1 MNVFELFGKISLDSS
16 GFIKGLNSIKSVAG
30 NAAKMAT
37 AAIGTA
43 TTAITV
49 FGASAVRTGM
59 NFDSAMSQVAA
70 TMGKSVDEIQD
81 LRDFAKE
88 MGAKT
93 AFSASQAAE
102 ALNFMALAGYDAKK
116 SMQMLPNVLNLAA
129 AGGMELARASDM
141 ITDTQSALSL
151 TMEETTDLVDQM
163 AKTASKTNTSV
174 SQLGDAMLT
183 VGGTAK
189 TMKGGTVELA
199 AALGILA
206 DNGTKGAE
214 GGTALRNVLMT
225 MSSAKF
231 EKTFGALGVSAYD
244 SEGKMRELKDVLA
257 DMNAVMS
264 HMTDKEKTQL
274 ISKTFNKFDLKNVN
288 ALLATSTE
296 RWDKLT
302 TEISEASG
310 ASEAMAETQ
319 LDNLTGNVTKLK
331 SAYEGVQ
338 IEISDK
344 LTPTLNDFVKLGTE
358 GLSDITSGLKSSGL
372 QGATTAFGN
381 FLSKGL
387 QTITKKIPD
396 LVKAGSNV
404 LTAVIKGMSDNVS
417 VVVDAAVE
425 IIPILIEGIGQAL
438 PALTSG
444 FFELIVGIANGIVG
458 LTPELLPQIISI
470 VSNIANLIVNNA
482 DTIANATIAIM
493 GVVAD
498 ALIDNLPILIEAALL
513 IIDKLLNYII
523 DPKNL
528 AKIVE
533 MAAKVILS
541 VSAALLA
548 AAPKLLIGVGKIIG
562 TVFDKIVNTD
572 WTEVGQKLIEN
583 ITTSLKMASNKLTVW
598 WNGWSQEIG
607 KYAVIGWNGV
617 VETWSGVGR
626 WFGDRWNDIKNV
638 FGNVADWFRNIF
650 STAWE
655 NIKNVFSPVGDMFNS
670 IGNSILNGLKSIV
683 NALIKG
689 INDVISIPFS
699 GLNDALDGIK
709 KIDIL
714 GGRPFDWINLVP
726 IPQIPYLA
734 QGGVLKRGQMAFLEG
749 QGDEAVIP
757 LSQNTEWINKIAD
770 ELNKKSGGNAT
781 YNFIFNV
788 ENVNGDKESIEQN
801 AELLMETFTDIMARK
816 GVVFA

>member
-37 AAIGTA
+37 VAIGTA
-43 TTAITV
+43 TTAITA

-102 ALNFMALAGYDAKK
+102 ALNFMALDGYDAKK

-151 TMEETTDLVDQM
+151 TMEQTTELVDQM

-264 HMTDKEKTQL
+264 NMTDKEKTQL

-381 FLSKGL
+381 FLSNGL

-482 DTIANATIAIM
+482 DTIANATIAIT

>member
-37 AAIGTA
+37 VAIGTA
-43 TTAITV
+43 TTAITA

-129 AGGMELARASDM
+129 AGGMDLARASDM

-151 TMEETTDLVDQM
+151 TMEQTTELVDQM

-264 HMTDKEKTQL
+264 NMTDKEKTQL

-381 FLSKGL
+381 FLSNGL

-548 AAPKLLIGVGKIIG
+548 AAPKLLIGVGEIIG

-788 ENVNGDKESIEQN
+788 ENVNGDKESIEQH

>member
-37 AAIGTA
+37 VAIGTA
-43 TTAITV
+43 TTAITA

-129 AGGMELARASDM
+129 SGGMDLARASDM

-151 TMEETTDLVDQM
+151 TMEQTTELVDQM

-264 HMTDKEKTQL
+264 NMTDKEKTQL

-358 GLSDITSGLKSSGL
+358 GLSDITSGLKSNGL

-387 QTITKKIPD
+387 QTITQKIPD
-396 LVKAGSNV
+396 LVKAGSNI

-425 IIPILIEGIGQAL
+425 IIPILIEGIGQVL
-438 PALTSG
+438 PALTNG
-444 FFELIVGIANGIVG
+444 FFERIVGIANGIVG

-493 GVVAD
+493 EVVAD

>member
-16 GFIKGLNSIKSVAG
+16 GFVKGLNSIKSVAG
-30 NAAKMAT
+30 NAAKMAA

-43 TTAITV
+43 TTAITA

-59 NFDSAMSQVAA
+59 NFDSAMAKVAA

-151 TMEETTDLVDQM
+151 TMEQTTELVDQM

-264 HMTDKEKTQL
+264 NMTDKEKTQL

-425 IIPILIEGIGQAL
+425 IIPILIEGIGQEL

>member
-43 TTAITV
+43 TTAITAL
-49 FGASAVRTGM
+49 GASAVRTGM

-129 AGGMELARASDM
+129 AGGMDLARASDM

-264 HMTDKEKTQL
+264 NMTDKEKTQL

-358 GLSDITSGLKSSGL
+358 GLSDITSGLKSNGL

-387 QTITKKIPD
+387 QTITQKIPD

-482 DTIANATIAIM
+482 DTIANATIAIT

-788 ENVNGDKESIEQN
+788 ENVNGDKESIEQH

>member
-30 NAAKMAT
+30 NAAKMAA
-37 AAIGTA
+37 AAIGKA
-43 TTAITV
+43 ATAITA

-59 NFDSAMSQVAA
+59 NFDSAMAKVAA

-151 TMEETTDLVDQM
+151 TMEQTTELVDQM

-264 HMTDKEKTQL
+264 NMTDKEKTQL

-358 GLSDITSGLKSSGL
+358 GLSDITSGLKSNGL

-381 FLSKGL
+381 FLSEGL

-396 LVKAGSNV
+396 LVEAGSNV

-438 PALTSG
+438 PAITSG
-444 FFELIVGIANGIVG
+444 FFERIVGIANGIVG

-482 DTIANATIAIM
+482 DTIANATIAII

-572 WTEVGQKLIEN
+572 WIEVGQKLIEN

-699 GLNDALDGIK
+699 GLNAALDGIK

>member
-30 NAAKMAT
+30 NVAKMAA

-43 TTAITV
+43 TTAITA

-264 HMTDKEKTQL
+264 NMTDKEKTQL

-310 ASEAMAETQ
+310 ASKAMAETQ

-358 GLSDITSGLKSSGL
+358 GLSDITSGLKSNGL

-444 FFELIVGIANGIVG
+444 FFELIVGIANGIVR

-482 DTIANATIAIM
+482 DTIANATIAII

>member
-37 AAIGTA
+37 VAIGTA
-43 TTAITV
+43 TTAITA

-151 TMEETTDLVDQM
+151 TMEQTTELVDQM

-264 HMTDKEKTQL
+264 NMTDKEKTQL

-381 FLSKGL
+381 FLSNGL

-482 DTIANATIAIM
+482 DTIANATIAII

-572 WTEVGQKLIEN
+572 WAEVGQKLIEN

-655 NIKNVFSPVGDMFNS
+655 NIKNVFSPVGDMFKS

>member
-37 AAIGTA
+37 VAIGTA
-43 TTAITV
+43 TTAITA

-129 AGGMELARASDM
+129 AGGMDLARASDM

-264 HMTDKEKTQL
+264 NMTDKEKTQL

-358 GLSDITSGLKSSGL
+358 GLSDITSGLKSNGL

-387 QTITKKIPD
+387 QTITQKIPD

-482 DTIANATIAIM
+482 DTIANATIAII

>member
-16 GFIKGLNSIKSVAG
+16 GFVKGLNSIKSVAG
-30 NAAKMAT
+30 NAAKMAA
-37 AAIGTA
+37 AAIGKT
-43 TTAITV
+43 TTAIIA

-59 NFDSAMSQVAA
+59 NFDSAMAKVAA

-151 TMEETTDLVDQM
+151 TMEQTTELVDQM

-231 EKTFGALGVSAYD
+231 EKTFGTLGVSAYD

-264 HMTDKEKTQL
+264 NMTDKEKTQL

-444 FFELIVGIANGIVG
+444 FFERIVGIANGIVG
-458 LTPELLPQIISI
+458 LTPKLLPQIISI

-482 DTIANATIAIM
+482 DTIANATIAVT

>member
-16 GFIKGLNSIKSVAG
+16 GFINGLNSIKSVAG

-43 TTAITV
+43 TTAITAL
-49 FGASAVRTGM
+49 GASAVRTGM

-129 AGGMELARASDM
+129 AGGMDLARASDM

-151 TMEETTDLVDQM
+151 TMEQTTELVDQM

-264 HMTDKEKTQL
+264 NMTDKEKTQL

-381 FLSKGL
+381 FLSNGL

-482 DTIANATIAIM
+482 DTIANATIAII

>member
-30 NAAKMAT
+30 NVAKMAA

-43 TTAITV
+43 TTAITA

-264 HMTDKEKTQL
+264 NMTDKEKTQL

-310 ASEAMAETQ
+310 ASKAMAETQ

-358 GLSDITSGLKSSGL
+358 GLSDITSGLKSNGL

-444 FFELIVGIANGIVG
+444 FFERIVGIANGIVR

-482 DTIANATIAIM
+482 DTIANATIAII

>member
-37 AAIGTA
+37 AAIGMA
-43 TTAITV
+43 TTAITA

-264 HMTDKEKTQL
+264 NMTDKEKTQL

>member
-16 GFIKGLNSIKSVAG
+16 GFINGLNSIKSVAG

-129 AGGMELARASDM
+129 AGGMDLARASDM

-231 EKTFGALGVSAYD
+231 EKTFGTLGVSAYD
-244 SEGKMRELKDVLA
+244 SKGKMRELKDVLA

-264 HMTDKEKTQL
+264 NMTDKEKTQL

-381 FLSKGL
+381 FLSNGL

-482 DTIANATIAIM
+482 DTIANATIAII

-655 NIKNVFSPVGDMFNS
+655 NIKNVFSPVGDMFDS

>member
-30 NAAKMAT
+30 NVAKMAA

-43 TTAITV
+43 TTAITA

-264 HMTDKEKTQL
+264 NMTDKEKTQL

-310 ASEAMAETQ
+310 ASKAMAETQ

-358 GLSDITSGLKSSGL
+358 GLSDITSGLKSNGL

-482 DTIANATIAIM
+482 DTIANATIAII

-801 AELLMETFTDIMARK
+801 AEQLMETFTDIMARR

>member
-30 NAAKMAT
+30 NVAKMAA

-43 TTAITV
+43 TTAITA

-264 HMTDKEKTQL
+264 NMTDKEKTQL

-358 GLSDITSGLKSSGL
+358 GLSDITSGLKSNGL

-387 QTITKKIPD
+387 QTITEKIPD

-444 FFELIVGIANGIVG
+444 FFERIVGIANGIVR

-482 DTIANATIAIM
+482 DTIANATIAII

>member
-30 NAAKMAT
+30 NVAKMAA

-43 TTAITV
+43 ATAITA

-264 HMTDKEKTQL
+264 NMTDKEKTQL

-358 GLSDITSGLKSSGL
+358 GLSDITSGLKSNGL

-381 FLSKGL
+381 FLSNGL

-482 DTIANATIAIM
+482 DTIANATIAII

-562 TVFDKIVNTD
+562 TIFDKIVNTD

>member
-30 NAAKMAT
+30 NVAKMAA

-43 TTAITV
+43 TTAITA

-264 HMTDKEKTQL
+264 NMTDKEKTQL

-310 ASEAMAETQ
+310 ASKAMAETQ

-358 GLSDITSGLKSSGL
+358 GLSDITSGLKSNGL

-482 DTIANATIAIM
+482 DTIANATIAII

-801 AELLMETFTDIMARK
+801 VEQLMETFTDIMARR

>member
-37 AAIGTA
+37 AAIGMA
-43 TTAITV
+43 TTAITA

-129 AGGMELARASDM
+129 SGGMDLARASDM

-151 TMEETTDLVDQM
+151 TMEQTTELVDQM

-264 HMTDKEKTQL
+264 NMTDKEKTQL

-310 ASEAMAETQ
+310 ASKAMAETQ

-381 FLSKGL
+381 FLSNGL

-493 GVVAD
+493 EVVAD

>member
-30 NAAKMAT
+30 NVAKMAA

-43 TTAITV
+43 TTAITA

-264 HMTDKEKTQL
+264 NMTDKEKTQL

-310 ASEAMAETQ
+310 ASKAMAETQ

-358 GLSDITSGLKSSGL
+358 GLSDIT
-372 QGATTAFGN
+372 
-381 FLSKGL
+381 
-387 QTITKKIPD
+387 
-396 LVKAGSNV
+396 
-404 LTAVIKGMSDNVS
+404 
-417 VVVDAAVE
+417 
-425 IIPILIEGIGQAL
+425 
-438 PALTSG
+438 
-444 FFELIVGIANGIVG
+444 
-458 LTPELLPQIISI
+458 
-470 VSNIANLIVNNA
+470 
-482 DTIANATIAIM
+482 
-493 GVVAD
+493 
-498 ALIDNLPILIEAALL
+498 
-513 IIDKLLNYII
+513 
-523 DPKNL
+523 
-528 AKIVE
+528 
-533 MAAKVILS
+533 
-541 VSAALLA
+541 
-548 AAPKLLIGVGKIIG
+548 
-562 TVFDKIVNTD
+562 
-572 WTEVGQKLIEN
+572 
-583 ITTSLKMASNKLTVW
+583 
-598 WNGWSQEIG
+598 
-607 KYAVIGWNGV
+607 
-617 VETWSGVGR
+617 
-626 WFGDRWNDIKNV
+626 
-638 FGNVADWFRNIF
+638 
-650 STAWE
+650 
-655 NIKNVFSPVGDMFNS
+655 
-670 IGNSILNGLKSIV
+670 
-683 NALIKG
+683 
-689 INDVISIPFS
+689 
-699 GLNDALDGIK
+699 
-709 KIDIL
+709 
-714 GGRPFDWINLVP
+714 
-726 IPQIPYLA
+726 
-734 QGGVLKRGQMAFLEG
+734 
-749 QGDEAVIP
+749 
-757 LSQNTEWINKIAD
+757 
-770 ELNKKSGGNAT
+770 
-781 YNFIFNV
+781 
-788 ENVNGDKESIEQN
+788 
-801 AELLMETFTDIMARK
+801 
-816 GVVFA
+816 

>member
-16 GFIKGLNSIKSVAG
+16 GFINGLNSIKSVAG

-37 AAIGTA
+37 VAIGTA
-43 TTAITV
+43 TTAITA

-141 ITDTQSALSL
+141 ITDTQSALGL

-231 EKTFGALGVSAYD
+231 EKTFGTLGVSAYD
-244 SEGKMRELKDVLA
+244 SKGKMRELKDVLA

-264 HMTDKEKTQL
+264 NMTDKEKTQL

-482 DTIANATIAIM
+482 DTIANATIAIT

>member
-16 GFIKGLNSIKSVAG
+16 GFVKGLNSIKSVAG
-30 NAAKMAT
+30 NAAKMAA

-43 TTAITV
+43 TTAITA

-59 NFDSAMSQVAA
+59 NFDSAMAKVAA

-151 TMEETTDLVDQM
+151 TMEQTTELVDQM

-264 HMTDKEKTQL
+264 NMTDKEKTQL

-425 IIPILIEGIGQAL
+425 IIPILIEGIGKEL

-770 ELNKKSGGNAT
+770 KIKKKSGGNAT

-788 ENVNGDKESIEQN
+788 ENVNGDKESIERN

>member
-30 NAAKMAT
+30 NAAKMAA
-37 AAIGTA
+37 AAIGKA
-43 TTAITV
+43 ATAITA

-59 NFDSAMSQVAA
+59 NFDSAMAKVAA

-129 AGGMELARASDM
+129 AGGMDLARASDM

-151 TMEETTDLVDQM
+151 TMEQTTELVDQM

-264 HMTDKEKTQL
+264 NMTDKEKTQL

-358 GLSDITSGLKSSGL
+358 GLSDITSGLKSNGL

-387 QTITKKIPD
+387 QTITQKIPD

-493 GVVAD
+493 EVVAD

>member
-30 NAAKMAT
+30 NAAKMA
-37 AAIGTA
+37 AVVIGKA
-43 TTAITV
+43 TTAITA

-264 HMTDKEKTQL
+264 NMTDKEKTQL

-358 GLSDITSGLKSSGL
+358 GLSDITSGLKSNGL

-387 QTITKKIPD
+387 QTITEKIPD

-444 FFELIVGIANGIVG
+444 FFERIVGIANGIVR

-482 DTIANATIAIM
+482 DTIANATIAII

>member
-30 NAAKMAT
+30 NVAKMAA
-37 AAIGTA
+37 AAIGKA
-43 TTAITV
+43 ATAITA

-264 HMTDKEKTQL
+264 NMTDKEKTQL

-358 GLSDITSGLKSSGL
+358 GLSDITSGLKSNGL

-387 QTITKKIPD
+387 QTITQKIPD
-396 LVKAGSNV
+396 LVKAGSNI

-444 FFELIVGIANGIVG
+444 FFERIVGIANGIVG

-493 GVVAD
+493 EVVAD

>member
-30 NAAKMAT
+30 NVAKMAA
-37 AAIGTA
+37 AAIGKA
-43 TTAITV
+43 ATAITA

-264 HMTDKEKTQL
+264 NMTDKEKTQL

-358 GLSDITSGLKSSGL
+358 GLSDITSGLKSNGL

-387 QTITKKIPD
+387 QTITQKIPD
-396 LVKAGSNV
+396 LVKAGSNI

-425 IIPILIEGIGQAL
+425 IIPILIEGIGQVL
-438 PALTSG
+438 PALTNG
-444 FFELIVGIANGIVG
+444 FFERIVGIANGIVG

-493 GVVAD
+493 EVVAD

-572 WTEVGQKLIEN
+572 WIEVGQKLIEN

-655 NIKNVFSPVGDMFNS
+655 NIKNVFSPVGDMFKS

>member
-16 GFIKGLNSIKSVAG
+16 GFVKGLNSIKSVAG
-30 NAAKMAT
+30 NVAKMAT
-37 AAIGTA
+37 AAIGMA
-43 TTAITV
+43 TTAITA

-151 TMEETTDLVDQM
+151 TMEQTTELVDQM

-264 HMTDKEKTQL
+264 NMTDKEKTQL

-310 ASEAMAETQ
+310 ASAAMAETQ

-358 GLSDITSGLKSSGL
+358 GLSDITSGLKSNGL

-381 FLSKGL
+381 FLSEGL

-482 DTIANATIAIM
+482 DTIANATIAII

-572 WTEVGQKLIEN
+572 WAEVGQKLIEN
-583 ITTSLKMASNKLTVW
+583 ITTSLKMASNKLTEW

-655 NIKNVFSPVGDMFNS
+655 NIKNVFSPVGDMFDS

>member
-37 AAIGTA
+37 VAIGTA
-43 TTAITV
+43 TTAITA

-151 TMEETTDLVDQM
+151 TMEQTTELVDQM

-264 HMTDKEKTQL
+264 NMTDKEKTQL

-387 QTITKKIPD
+387 QTITQKIPD

>member
-30 NAAKMAT
+30 NAAKMAA
-37 AAIGTA
+37 AAIGKA
-43 TTAITV
+43 ATAITA

-59 NFDSAMSQVAA
+59 NFDSAMAKVAA

-151 TMEETTDLVDQM
+151 TMEQTTELVDQM

-264 HMTDKEKTQL
+264 NMTDKEKTQL

-358 GLSDITSGLKSSGL
+358 GLSDITSGLKSNGL

-387 QTITKKIPD
+387 QTITQKIPD
-396 LVKAGSNV
+396 LVKAGSNI

-425 IIPILIEGIGQAL
+425 IIPILIEGIGQVL
-438 PALTSG
+438 PALTNG
-444 FFELIVGIANGIVG
+444 FFERIVGIANGIVG

-493 GVVAD
+493 EVVAD